1 MHSVKKDVGIAL
13 IVLGILIV
21 VIFIITPKNS
31 SSLPET
37 TNLKSI
43 IISENE
49 VEAIYLCC
57 ENGVLSPIDL
67 ANHPEVL
74 VVDSFDE
81 FLDAVPI
88 TGAALWV
95 DKGAI
100 ESIDLDWLHQKPQ
113 KYYPLV
119 IVGYNDPVYAF
130 REKLSGFGI
139 EDPSNNWSE
148 ITPAPGFSVWRLKE
162 DGETSTSAF
171 IYGYPCE
178 PNVESI
184 LKVSSSLLHGEPWRA
199 NP

>member
-1 MHSVKKDVGIAL
+1 MYSVKKDVGIAL
-13 IVLGILIV
+13 IVIGILIV

-49 VEAIYLCC
+49 VEAIYLYCK
-57 ENGVLSPIDL
+57 NGVLSPIDL
-67 ANHPEVL
+67 ASHPEVL
-74 VVDSFDE
+74 VVDSFEE
-81 FLDAVPI
+81 FLDALPI

-95 DKGAI
+95 DKSAI
-100 ESIDLDWLHQKPQ
+100 DSIDLDWLHKEPQ

-119 IVGYNDPVYAF
+119 IVGYNNPVYAF

-139 EDPSNNWSE
+139 EDTSNNWSE
-148 ITPAPGFSVWRLKE
+148 ITAAPGFSVWRLKE
-162 DGETSTSAF
+162 GGETSSSAF